1 MRWARFRS
9 GGSSVDERGARV
21 RAVGAS
27 RRWAAGS
34 PLPNLGAPEVR
45 PSMSDVAAGDPASI
59 LDSGCPTSNV
69 ERRTPN
75 AERRMSNVECR
86 TRSAGRLR
94 VPRPAALDAAH
105 AARENAA
112 VSSDGSLRR
121 RRSTPVRR
129 AFLAAPSA
137 RQQTLHTVTRGAHP
151 TLSAFPILPACNSN
165 PPLP

>member
-69 ERRTPN
+69 ERRTSNVERRTPN
-75 AERRMSNVECR
+75 AERRMSNVEHEAPDAFECR
-86 TRSAGRLR
+86 VRQ
-94 VPRPAALDAAH
+94 
-105 AARENAA
+105 
-112 VSSDGSLRR
+112 
-121 RRSTPVRR
+121 RSTPPMQHGRTPPFRR
-129 AFLAAPSA
+129 TDRFAAGA
-137 RQQTLHTVTRGAHP
+137 AHP
-151 TLSAFPILPACNSN
+151 CDVRFSPRHPRGNRLYTLLRAALIQR
-165 PPLP
+165 